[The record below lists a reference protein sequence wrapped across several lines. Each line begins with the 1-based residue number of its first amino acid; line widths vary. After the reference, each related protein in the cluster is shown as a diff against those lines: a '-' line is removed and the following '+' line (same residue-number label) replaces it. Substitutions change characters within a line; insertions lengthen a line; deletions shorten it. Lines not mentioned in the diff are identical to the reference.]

1 MSKRDLVSKLNKSRS
16 NVIKWRVTI
25 MIVRLTQACTFLVL
39 KIESNKE
46 KKRFEKRY
54 SKRYTF
60 SSIKQLILIIIHT
73 LYICCTYV
81 VYMKKFI
88 FILFLIDHF
97 RFYDVNSNRV
107 ETESTKMHSFVNMV
121 LCFVYTTRIYKQ
133 SCAFMLGR

>member
-25 MIVRLTQACTFLVL
+25 MIVRLTQARTFLVL

-46 KKRFEKRY
+46 KKKVRKRY

-73 LYICCTYV
+73 LYICCIYV

-97 RFYDVNSNRV
+97 RLYDVNSNRV
-107 ETESTKMHSFVNMV
+107 ETELTKMHSFVNMV

>member
-1 MSKRDLVSKLNKSRS
+1 MARDNHDCSSDAGAYVFGVENW
-16 NVIKWRVTI
+16 IKQR
-25 MIVRLTQACTFLVL
+25 
-39 KIESNKE
+39 
-46 KKRFEKRY
+46 KKKVWKRY

-73 LYICCTYV
+73 LYICCIYV

-107 ETESTKMHSFVNMV
+107 EKELTKMHSFVNMV

-133 SCAFMLGR
+133 SCAFMLEGSVIVSVSKYRHLQGYYM

>member
-16 NVIKWRVTI
+16 NVIKLRVTI
-25 MIVRLTQACTFLVL
+25 MIVRLTQARTFWCWKL
-39 KIESNKE
+39 NQT
-46 KKRFEKRY
+46 KKKKVRKRY

>member
-73 LYICCTYV
+73 LYICCIYV

-97 RFYDVNSNRV
+97 RFYDVKQSRNRV
-107 ETESTKMHSFVNMV
+107 DKNAFLREYGALFCIH
-121 LCFVYTTRIYKQ
+121 YTY
-133 SCAFMLGR
+133 L